1 MTDTERQKYLEAY
14 YDNEADANKQMSYAN
29 AAAAAY
35 MLVIWI
41 FYLTGFFKV
50 FSTTTLILINVLF
63 PIGILVLLSPLLYA
77 FKFKDHLR
85 KPRYK
90 YFVLYY
96 FIFVI
101 GALNVILPKHSAIA
115 WALCILMTNHYYNPT
130 VGLKVFISVIIAS
143 LIAMFGGMFVGEFDA
158 NLLFGNEIMQTIN
171 TQEIYAN
178 GVGARFEMLNKLY
191 SMGSGFFDLDY
202 NRYLGSLVFYFLPR
216 GVILFLVFLV
226 SHALNKRTYKLLVSE
241 IQVNS
246 EQAKAKTELE
256 VAKEIQLATL
266 PNEIASTKDVEIVAE
281 LRAAKEVGGDFY
293 DYFQIDDDHTAIV
306 IGDISGKGVPA
317 AMFMMKTI
325 TCFKNFVA
333 PNKTPSQI
341 LKEVN
346 AALYDNNH
354 LQMFVTC
361 FFAIVNKKTGEL
373 EFANAGHNPPVI
385 GTNFNYEFL
394 KCKTGFVLGGLQDAF
409 VFDEKITLKHGE
421 SITLYTDG
429 VTEARNEKGDFYG
442 EERLLKLFNSRDFTC
457 LVEVHHSLRDD
468 MAKFTDNYEQSDDI
482 TVISM
487 KFQGDD
493 CVVKTNCFDAKLE
506 NIPSG
511 LTFVDEFCSAEDIPV
526 EFKNNLLVVADELY
540 SNIVKYGYENNGGDV
555 FTRLWFN
562 RDKNEFV
569 ITIIDK
575 APAFNQLEVNNNP
588 LEGNVEDMR
597 IGGLGILIVKK
608 IMSEYA
614 YDRINNKNIL
624 VLRKRF

>member
-90 YFVLYY
+90 YFVLYS

-202 NRYLGSLVFYFLPR
+202 NRYLGSVVFYFLPR